1 MLVEDVL
8 DRTELDR
15 ITFVVDGIERGHT
28 RVHVVHVL
36 HSLPRRVE
44 LPPTRDEESRREDER
59 AKEVQA
65 AGRPEHPVLD
75 ASQIGHRRRQVRRRH
90 PVPGDAQ
97 ETGTVLVDGR
107 VGRVPRDVLDRRPV
121 HLLPGIA
128 PAEDPADAEQYEG
141 GNAGEHSGEGAVQD
155 GRLPDRQVLEA
166 LEELPPRGEIAV
178 VPGGYVAEIDRE
190 VGRHELPH
198 PRRVRGADEPA
209 LGPDH
214 RVVEPGEGGDDH
226 VHVAKVG
233 RYIVHRILVHLAD
246 LRHSDLR
253 KRRAL
258 LGRGSRPLLPPA
270 REDHDSD
277 AELIQLLSDQT
288 AKGTAPA
295 GDCDDF
301 SIRHYANRLFDRP
314 SGLDCAS
321 PGGED

>member
-1 MLVEDVL
+1 M
-8 DRTELDR
+8 
-15 ITFVVDGIERGHT
+15 
-28 RVHVVHVL
+28 
-36 HSLPRRVE
+36 
-44 LPPTRDEESRREDER
+44 DEESRHEDER
-59 AKEVQA
+59 AKDVQA

-75 ASQIGHRRRQVRRRH
+75 ARQIGHRRRQVRRRH

-128 PAEDPADAEQYEG
+128 PAEDPAGAEQYEG
-141 GNAGEHSGEGAVQD
+141 GDAGEHAGEGAVQD
-155 GRLPDRQVLEA
+155 GRLPDRHVLEA
-166 LEELPPRGEIAV
+166 LKELPPRGEIAV

-198 PRRVRGADEPA
+198 PRRLRGADEPA

-214 RVVEPGEGGDDH
+214 RVVEPDEGGDDH

-233 RYIVHRILVHLAD
+233 RHIVHRIVVHLAD
-246 LRHSDLR
+246 LRHHDLR
-253 KRRAL
+253 
-258 LGRGSRPLLPPA
+258 RGSRPLLPPA

-288 AKGTAPA
+288 AQGTAPA

-301 SIRHYANRLFDRP
+301 SIRHYMRIVFSTDRQ
-314 SGLDCAS
+314 D
-321 PGGED
+321 